1 MNNFLNAVINANKEI
16 YSAIKSGFKQEWFN
30 EYEVGAGGDVSSG
43 IDLFAESVF
52 VKHLQEFGQIV
63 SEESGIIGKGE
74 DKIVIDPLDGSS
86 NILSQFPYYGT
97 SVALT
102 DKYGNTKEAIVCN
115 LANGDIFYKTKG
127 SSLKT
132 ATLDSLNFKEEIKI
146 PTPKMGLFE
155 RSYSYDGIVKKLFNK
170 NLKYR
175 APGAVAL
182 SLAYAHRA
190 KFVIYAG
197 SVREYDI
204 KAGIA
209 LCSDLQ
215 VKISNKYVIV
225 AREKELLKI
234 LEKIVQEEI
243 K

>member
-1 MNNFLNAVINANKEI
+1 MNDFLNAVINANKEI
-16 YSAIKSGFKQEWFN
+16 YAAIGNSFKQEWFN
-30 EYEVGAGGDVSSG
+30 EHEVGAGGDVSSG

-52 VKHLQEFGQIV
+52 VKYLQKFGQIV
-63 SEESGIIGKGE
+63 SEESGIIGNGK
-74 DKIVIDPLDGSS
+74 DKIIIDPLDGSS
-86 NILSQFPYYGT
+86 NILSRFPYYGT

-102 DKYGNTKEAIVCN
+102 DIDGNTKEAIVCN
-115 LANGDIFYKTKG
+115 LANGDIFYKNINNP
-127 SSLKT
+127 LKV
-132 ATLDSLNFKEEIKI
+132 ANLNSLNFKKEIKI
-146 PTPKMGLFE
+146 LKPKVGLFE

-182 SLAYAHRA
+182 SLAYAHRVN
-190 KFVIYAG
+190 FVIYTG

-225 AREKELLKI
+225 AREKELLEV
-234 LEKIVQEEI
+234 LEMIVQEET
-243 K
+243 